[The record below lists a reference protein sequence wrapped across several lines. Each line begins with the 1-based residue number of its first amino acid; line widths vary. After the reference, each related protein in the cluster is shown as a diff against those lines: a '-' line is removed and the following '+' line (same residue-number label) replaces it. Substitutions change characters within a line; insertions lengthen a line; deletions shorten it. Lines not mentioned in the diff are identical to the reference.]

1 MFIRGHYVDPV
12 ALGNEQVLMSV
23 GQGGEKQGL
32 GEEEESPE
40 GRWEALAFS
49 AL

>member
-1 MFIRGHYVDPV
+1 MDPV

-23 GQGGEKQGL
+23 GQGGERSRAR
-32 GEEEESPE
+32 ERVEESPE